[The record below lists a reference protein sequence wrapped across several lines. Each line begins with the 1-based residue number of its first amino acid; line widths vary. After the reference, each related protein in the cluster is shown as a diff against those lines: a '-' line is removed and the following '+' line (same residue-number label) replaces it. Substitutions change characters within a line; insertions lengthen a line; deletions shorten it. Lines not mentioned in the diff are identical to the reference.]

1 MFVDE
6 LDKSQEGVKQNK
18 ISMCNDGFAKTTN
31 NSKID
36 QLYIYIYIFFS
47 GFVNDVS

>member
-18 ISMCNDGFAKTTN
+18 INMSNDGFAKATN

-36 QLYIYIYIFFS
+36 QLYIFFS